1 MRLPWPSGQERH
13 LVKVAREDDRTGVPG
28 VMYATDAL
36 GRDQARE
43 AWARRERELRPRE
56 TKCPAPASPSGG
68 LLMRRLNGVTDL
80 SGSAG

>member
-1 MRLPWPSGQERH
+1 M
-13 LVKVAREDDRTGVPG
+13 AREDDRTDVPG

-43 AWARRERELRPRE
+43 VWARRERELRPPE

-68 LLMRRLNGVTDL
+68 LTRQDQLGFQGA
-80 SGSAG
+80 GSRVRVSVQR